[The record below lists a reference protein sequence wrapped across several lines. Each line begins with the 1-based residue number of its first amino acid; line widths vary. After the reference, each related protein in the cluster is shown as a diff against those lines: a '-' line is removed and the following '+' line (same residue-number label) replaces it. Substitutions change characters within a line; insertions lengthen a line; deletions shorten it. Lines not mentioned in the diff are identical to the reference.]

1 LLLEACKLGI
11 TLSSLFM
18 QPLAD
23 RAPFTTGHTAIV
35 DLEHMDISG
44 FVTTQALCL
53 DLDGTVRRSKSGKP
67 FVESLEDIE
76 LMPGIERL
84 INIYRGMGWVICG
97 VSNQGGVAHGYKT
110 PDDVST
116 ELAHTFSLFENNPF
130 DVVKCC
136 FFEQNGNVEPYS
148 RRSLFRKP
156 DIGMLAL
163 IEYECFERGICIDWD
178 DSIFVGD
185 REEDKDCAIAAG
197 VTFIHID
204 DFLVSEITFS
214 QPKN

>member
-1 LLLEACKLGI
+1 MLILHQSKR
-11 TLSSLFM
+11 TWSN
-18 QPLAD
+18 PT
-23 RAPFTTGHTAIV
+23 RVGHT
-35 DLEHMDISG
+35 
-44 FVTTQALCL
+44 
-53 DLDGTVRRSKSGKP
+53 RSRLGRSHLWASNCKVASLSEV
-67 FVESLEDIE
+67 VEPRILSPL
-76 LMPGIERL
+76 GR
-84 INIYRGMGWVICG
+84 G
-97 VSNQGGVAHGYKT
+97 VSIE
-110 PDDVST
+110 D
-116 ELAHTFSLFENNPF
+116 NPF

-197 VTFIHID
+197 VTFMDID
-204 DFLVSEITFS
+204 EFLACEITFS
-214 QPKN
+214 QSKN